1 MTFPMVLA
9 DAPGFYIIVG
19 RNSFRCCCDFAILDA
34 IHDVKLQNAHILGL
48 SHFSFV

>member
-1 MTFPMVLA
+1 MTFPMALA
-9 DAPGFYIIVG
+9 DAPGFYNIIG

-34 IHDVKLQNAHILGL
+34 IHYDKLQNAHIWGY